1 MCYLLPIW
9 DPDVLPATYLG
20 LQCVTCYLFRTSVC
34 YLLPIRVPG
43 GLPPTYFLLL
53 LVECDDEIK
62 IAAVCLLL
70 LSLCFLPEVSCPLS
84 SAAAAGGRRVISSAA
99 RQVTVTTLG
108 GDWLYVTVLH
118 CR

>member
-1 MCYLLPIW
+1 MAVTPAVT
-9 DPDVLPATYLG
+9 VLT
-20 LQCVTCYLFRTSVC
+20 
-34 YLLPIRVPG
+34 
-43 GLPPTYFLLL
+43 LLL
-53 LVECDDEIK
+53 ISGSQYHSVGVTGNVSLLLSSVEECLVTVSVECDDEIK

-108 GDWLYVTVLH
+108 GDWLCVTVLH
-118 CR
+118 CI

>member
-1 MCYLLPIW
+1 MTLAVTPAVT
-9 DPDVLPATYLG
+9 VLT
-20 LQCVTCYLFRTSVC
+20 
-34 YLLPIRVPG
+34 
-43 GLPPTYFLLL
+43 LLL
-53 LVECDDEIK
+53 ISGSQYHSVGVTGNVSLLLSSVEECLVTVSVECDDEIK

-70 LSLCFLPEVSCPLS
+70 LSLGFLPEVSCPLS

-108 GDWLYVTVLH
+108 GDWLCVTVLH